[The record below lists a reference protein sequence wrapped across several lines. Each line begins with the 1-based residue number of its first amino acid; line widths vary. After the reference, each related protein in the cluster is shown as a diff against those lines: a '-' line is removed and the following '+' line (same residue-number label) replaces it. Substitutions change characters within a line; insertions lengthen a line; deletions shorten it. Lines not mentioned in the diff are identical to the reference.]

1 MIHPCGRRDLT
12 LREFACLQGFP
23 LEHKFAERGV
33 KRQIGNAVPPTVGKL
48 LMEAVKEALLE
59 ADGLKRVVS

>member
-1 MIHPCGRRDLT
+1 MIHPSGQRDLT

-23 LEHKFAERGV
+23 LEHIFTEKGV
-33 KRQIGNAVPPTVGKL
+33 KRQIGNAVPPIVGKL

-59 ADGLKRVVS
+59 ADGLK